1 MKHLFCAGDEMETN
15 EDIRDVLAFL
25 RGLVARPEDLL
36 ALRLRDTNDIVVVE
50 RGAGKDGDLMAVR
63 LLPDRRTVL
72 GRLDHGRWQLAHP
85 RSSSKPNGMQVL
97 GRVLSVIH
105 PVRSNAQP
113 QIA

>member
-1 MKHLFCAGDEMETN
+1 METN

-25 RGLVARPEDLL
+25 KGLVARPEDLL

-85 RSSSKPNGMQVL
+85 RLSKSNGMQVL

-105 PVRSNAQP
+105 LVRSNAQP
-113 QIA
+113 QVA